1 MMEHFSM
8 TNWAFEVGKQ
18 VVCIIDLSLMRGS
31 LLYPSHFVWPVYKGI
46 YTLRVVRM
54 QNDWGFPDR
63 ESLSLGLEG
72 IVNIFNG
79 TDCLFHSSGF
89 RPVKNTSIECFKK
102 LLNPLP
108 QKELI

>member
-1 MMEHFSM
+1 M

-18 VVCIIDLSLMRGS
+18 VVCVLDYSPMRGS

-46 YTLRVVRM
+46 YTLREVRM
-54 QNDWGFPDR
+54 QNDWGTPDK

-72 IVNIFNG
+72 IVNIQNG

-89 RPVKNTSIECFKK
+89 RPVKDTSIECFKK
-102 LLNPLP
+102 LLKPV
-108 QKELI
+108 KELI